1 MSDVLVINPDA
12 LPLSPGVN
20 DADSF
25 VQLIGTKLYRCP
37 ATLAKA
43 YFEGTGGGGGDVTAP
58 TVTSRTTPNAGP
70 STIVVVFSESVTV
83 TTAGWSAKKNGSAWS
98 ISSVSGSGNTWT
110 FTMGSAAVNGDTLQL
125 SYDSGT
131 GATVDG
137 SANELA
143 SFTDASVTNNVAG
156 GGVTYLTWGTLATKQ
171 EVYNTSKGIRK
182 KTGEGNSWHDA
193 TNNVSVSNQ
202 TIGVGERV
210 VFKIN
215 DVNADTLMVGLAAGT
230 TAVDIFGATG
240 SPFGIVSAP
249 FIVAYGKENG
259 ANAPGTPSEPLS
271 SGNFLCIF
279 YENSTTVKYQKSTD
293 GTSWTTW
300 YTSTNTPSGSY
311 YVHVQI
317 NAELTGAIE
326 IYKA

>member
-1 MSDVLVINPDA
+1 MANKKYTDISSGTA
-12 LPLSPGVN
+12 YT
-20 DADSF
+20 DSF
-25 VQLIGTKLYRCP
+25 VLLSDPTGRLKRVTVAQLLAASGTEP
-37 ATLAKA
+37 
-43 YFEGTGGGGGDVTAP
+43 TGGGGD
-58 TVTSRTTPNAGP
+58 TTPPNVISATVEDANP
-70 STIVVVFSESVTV
+70 NQVVVVFSETATA
-83 TTAGWSAKKNGSAWS
+83 TTAGWSFRRDGVSWA
-98 ISSVSGSGNTWT
+98 ISSVAGSGTTWT
-110 FTMGSAAVNGDTLQL
+110 FTMATDAVNGEVLDR
-125 SYDSGT
+125 SYNAGT
-131 GATVDG
+131 GNTLDG
-137 SANELA
+137 AGNELGA
-143 SFTDASVTNNVAG
+143 FTNASVTNNVAG

-202 TIGVGERV
+202 TIGVGDRV

-215 DVNADTLMVGLAAGT
+215 DVNADTLMVGLASGT

-271 SGNFLCIF
+271 SGNFLSIF
-279 YENSTTVKYQKSTD
+279 YENGTTVKYQKSTD
-293 GTSWTTW
+293 GVTWITW